1 MKETKRLVALL
12 LAVVMVLAMTAYG
25 IGSAEASAPEA
36 SKYGGRLRIIN
47 GGSMS
52 TTSGFPLA
60 SGTIENLANYPAIER
75 LCNYDLEGNVVPWL
89 AKEVNI
95 DKENLT
101 IQIIL
106 NEGITFSDGEPF
118 NAQTVADVWKIT
130 KDNGFTSYL
139 PSVESWEVKSEYEID
154 VKLSAWSYNLDGN
167 LLVNGGA
174 MFSPKLFNEVGAEN
188 MYTNIVGTGPFIMT
202 EYKVGQILSFDRN
215 PNYWAKDADGNQLPY
230 LDGIDIILP
239 ADSVS
244 GCNMLRSGDGDCMIN
259 MSAMDYSNLK
269 NEGFVPYG
277 ENAVMNAGLT
287 GIFFASGNADE
298 DISNVLVRKAFCH
311 AIDTQGI
318 VDATSYGAS
327 QLTNQLAV
335 VGSKE
340 YNPDVVGYEYN
351 TEKAAELL
359 KEAGFEPG
367 QCEVTLSY
375 FGNDDTFIIMQANL
389 EAAGFKVVMD
399 KFENAVYGSKIL
411 VNGDNLDPYTST
423 CFWVAPTT
431 ADSWFRYFSDAPSTM
446 VKNCLDLKEAGVVDI
461 YNTVRFGT
469 DDAQQKQAMMDLQSK
484 CVDEL
489 CLFMPL
495 MTTPSL
501 VLGNDYVMDSGLNA
515 VTIAQ
520 WTPATAWLNNK

>member
-215 PNYWAKDADGNQLPY
+215 PNYWAK
-230 LDGIDIILP
+230 
-239 ADSVS
+239 
-244 GCNMLRSGDGDCMIN
+244 
-259 MSAMDYSNLK
+259 
-269 NEGFVPYG
+269 
-277 ENAVMNAGLT
+277 
-287 GIFFASGNADE
+287 
-298 DISNVLVRKAFCH
+298 
-311 AIDTQGI
+311 
-318 VDATSYGAS
+318 
-327 QLTNQLAV
+327 
-335 VGSKE
+335 
-340 YNPDVVGYEYN
+340 
-351 TEKAAELL
+351 AAELL